1 MLDAL
6 TFQAQ
11 VRQMETLLFRVSMSY
26 LGNAEDAADA
36 VQDAL
41 VKAWEKRSSLAKQ
54 EQFCPWVMRI
64 LVNRCKDIL
73 RARKRRSFFPL
84 AEDTIIQDFTSSQS
98 LVMEAIQTLKPEQRT
113 VTLLRYVDGYTVLE
127 IAKSLG
133 IPEGTVKTRLR
144 AARRCLK
151 QTLLVEWE
159 EDI

>member
-1 MLDAL
+1 MDAL

-11 VRQMETLLFRVSMSY
+11 VRQMEGLLYRVSMSY

-41 VKAWEKRSSLAKQ
+41 AKAWEKRHCLMKQ

-73 RARKRRSFFPL
+73 RRRKRRSFFPL
-84 AEDTIIQDFTSSQS
+84 AEDTISTEFPDPQPP
-98 LVMEAIQTLKPEQRT
+98 VMEAIHALKPDQRT

-127 IAKSLG
+127 IADHLG
-133 IPEGTVKTRLR
+133 IPEGTVKTRLQT
-144 AARRCLK
+144 ARKCLK

>member
-11 VRQMETLLFRVSMSY
+11 VRQMEGLLYRVSMSY
-26 LGNAEDAADA
+26 LNNVEDAADA

-41 VKAWEKRSSLAKQ
+41 TKAWEKRCSLANQ

-73 RARKRRSFFPL
+73 RTRKRRSFFPL
-84 AEDTIIQDFTSSQS
+84 AEDIISEAMPEPQPP
-98 LVMEAIQTLKPEQRT
+98 VMEAIQALKPAQRT
-113 VTLLRYVDGYTVLE
+113 VVLLRYVDGYTVLE
-127 IAKSLG
+127 IAQILG

-144 AARRCLK
+144 AARQCLK
-151 QTLLVEWE
+151 QTLLVEWA

>member
-1 MLDAL
+1 MVDAL

-11 VRQMETLLFRVSMSY
+11 VRQMEALMFRVSMSY

-41 VKAWEKRSSLAKQ
+41 AKAWEKQNSLAKQ

-73 RARKRRSFFPL
+73 RTRKRRSFFPL
-84 AEDTIIQDFTSSQS
+84 AEDTVVLDMPTPQPPV
-98 LVMEAIQTLKPEQRT
+98 LEAIQALKPNQRT
-113 VTLLRYVDGYTVLE
+113 VTLLRYVDGYNVME
-127 IAKSLG
+127 IANSLG

-144 AARRCLK
+144 AARKSLK
-151 QTLLVEWE
+151 QMLLVEWE